1 MKVYLFLGYSVYL
14 LMFFPALVVQQ
25 IQRRPAPV
33 AGFSYGSL
41 VTGIWSCFFYFF
53 FYWEIKAHPSLL
65 SPSYSRWF
73 CS

>member
-25 IQRRPAPV
+25 IQRSPAPV

-41 VTGIWSCFFYFF
+41 VTGIWSCFFFF
-53 FYWEIKAHPSLL
+53 LL
-65 SPSYSRWF
+65 GDKGSSESF
-73 CS
+73 VSQLLKMVL

>member
-1 MKVYLFLGYSVYL
+1 MKVYLFLSYSVYL

-41 VTGIWSCFFYFF
+41 VTGIWSWFF
-53 FYWEIKAHPSLL
+53 FFFFLL
-65 SPSYSRWF
+65 GDKGSSESF
-73 CS
+73 VSQLLKMVL